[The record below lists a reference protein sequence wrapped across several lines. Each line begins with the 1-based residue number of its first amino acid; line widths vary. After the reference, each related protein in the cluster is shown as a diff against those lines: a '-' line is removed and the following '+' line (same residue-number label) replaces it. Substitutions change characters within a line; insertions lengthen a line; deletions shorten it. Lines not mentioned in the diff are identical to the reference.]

1 MTRVLMTNEFGWL
14 MLGDIS
20 IQGVLWTSWR
30 VRLTRVSQM
39 AFGGVVLPELNVR

>member
-1 MTRVLMTNEFGWL
+1 MTNEFGWL